1 MIKRIALS
9 SLFCLFSIIMMA
21 VPAKPGL
28 WRSITLTD
36 GTVVRAQ
43 LMGDEFT
50 HWWQDADGNQYVLNQ
65 TSGRFS
71 KKTVDATAGLAK
83 RRKAQAA
90 VARQAARRAASGSLF
105 KGQKRGLIIL
115 AQFPNSKFSMNDPQ
129 AFFNRFANEIGF
141 HDGNFQEAC
150 AITSWHRVVDS
161 SILSSMSKVPSR
173 LQTTTSIMAAM
184 SMSAV
189 RVRIIAPRR

>member
-65 TSGRFS
+65 TSGLFS

-83 RRKAQAA
+83 RRMAQAT

-105 KGQKRGLIIL
+105 KGQRRGLIIL
-115 AQFPNSKFSMNDPQ
+115 AQFPNSKFSMDDP
-129 AFFNRFANEIGF
+129 RL
-141 HDGNFQEAC
+141 
-150 AITSWHRVVDS
+150 S
-161 SILSSMSKVPSR
+161 SIVLPMR
-173 LQTTTSIMAAM
+173 
-184 SMSAV
+184 
-189 RVRIIAPRR
+189 